1 MEDIFHSLNEEQKLA
16 VKYFDGP
23 SLIVAGPGSGKTR
36 VLTHK
41 MAYLIKNLNVS
52 PQNILGITFTNKAA
66 NEIKERMHFLLENN
80 ARISWL
86 GTFHS
91 VCARILRRD
100 GNAAGISPNYVIYDS
115 SDQKVV
121 IRSLIKKLNP
131 SRKISPDAVSAMI
144 SGAKNELVSPSD
156 YEKSAY
162 GFFQEQVAKIYP
174 QYQKQLEENNAL
186 DFDDLIVKTVELF
199 RNYPNILNKYAEL
212 FKYILIDEYQDTNHS
227 QYVFSKLLAK
237 RHNQLCV
244 VGDMSQ
250 SIYSFRGADFRNIL
264 NFKKDYPEA
273 KIFNLT
279 QNYRSTKVILDAA
292 TNLIKNNNTHIP
304 LELWTQNSGGD
315 LISLYEANDEKE
327 EGLYIGF
334 NILDKS
340 SKQNFSFSDFAVL
353 YRTNAQSRSVE
364 EQFIKLGIS
373 YRLVGGTRFYDRK
386 EIKDALS
393 FLRILHNPRDTV
405 SWERIINVPPRGIG
419 KKALEELKSAKW
431 DLDFVQSKSK
441 LPLKELMADKK
452 TLSVVELLSKVL
464 QKAGYIDY
472 LNDGSEENLARLEN
486 LEELKSVASQFLTL
500 GDFLEN
506 AALMEAL
513 DETSKDSD
521 AVTLMTLHSAKGL
534 EFREVFIV
542 GMEEGLFPHS
552 RSLFKREDLEEERR
566 LCYVGVTRAKEKLHL
581 TYTRKRL
588 YLGARASSILSRFI
602 MEIPQDLL
610 IYNTKSGMQTIRT
623 SRGLEKYPGDFFS

>member
-100 GNAAGISPNYVIYDS
+100 GNATGISPNYVIYDS

-237 RHNQLCV
+237 RYNQLCV

-304 LELWTQNSGGD
+304 LELWTKNSGGD